1 MKEILNIEPGSIAEE
16 LGIKPGAKLLSINGK
31 PVRDLLDYRFY
42 VSGDE
47 LEVLLEQDGEQIIFE
62 VEKEPQEDLGFIL
75 EDLKMRKC
83 GNKCIFCFVHQ
94 NPKGLRKSLY
104 FKDEDYRFSFLFGHY
119 VTLTNAKTQDLERIV
134 EQRLTPLYVSVHVTD
149 PQLRKYM
156 IGIKYDDHLLEKIE
170 YLTSH
175 GIELNCQIVICPDLN
190 DGEYLDRTISDLKK
204 FYPGV
209 KSIAIVPVG
218 LTSHRKNLP
227 ELKPVTIEYSLQL
240 MNLVDLKRKK
250 LKRELGSSFVY
261 LSDEFYIRTGK
272 EIPSSEYYEEFY
284 QLENGVGLTR
294 DMINRFEEEL
304 PRLQQRSPDTHLT
317 LISGILGAQVLHKY
331 FIPRLKAVSKLE
343 LDLVQ
348 VTNHFFGEAIVVA
361 GLLTGR
367 DIYNTLKGKPLGD
380 YIILPPRV
388 LNHDL
393 LFLDDWTVDE
403 LENKLHRKIFIYPD
417 SFIRLFDNISAQ
429 ELARDEVEAKR
440 IRHTGPS
447 LYLAEHMKSG
457 EEWFQIAAG
466 METTLS

>member
-1 MKEILNIEPGSIAEE
+1 MKEILGIESGSIAEE

-31 PVRDLLDYRFY
+31 PIRDMLDYRFY

-47 LEVLLEQDGEQIIFE
+47 LEVLLDQGGDQIVFE
-62 VEKEPQEDLGFIL
+62 VVKEPQEDLGIIL

-83 GNKCIFCFVHQ
+83 GNKCVFCFVHQ

-119 VTLTNAKTQDLERIV
+119 VTLTNAKQQDLERIV

-156 IGIKYDDHLLEKIE
+156 IGIRYDDHLLEKIE

-190 DGEYLDRTISDLKK
+190 DGEYLDQTISELKK

-218 LTSHRKNLP
+218 LTNYRKNLP

-240 MNLVDLKRKK
+240 MQLIDRRRKK
-250 LKRELGSSFVY
+250 LKQELGSSFVY

-272 EIPSSEYYEEFY
+272 EIPSSEYYEGFY

-294 DMINRFEEEL
+294 DMINRFGEEL
-304 PRLQQRSPDTHLT
+304 PKLKQHSPDMHLT
-317 LISGILGAQVLHKY
+317 LVSGILGAQVLQKY
-331 FIPRLKAVSKLE
+331 FIPRLKTVPNLKM
-343 LDLVQ
+343 DLIQ
-348 VTNHFFGEAIVVA
+348 VTNHFFGETIVVA
-361 GLLTGR
+361 GLLTGQ
-367 DIYNTLKGKPLGD
+367 DIYNSLKQKPLGD

-403 LENKLHRKIFIYPD
+403 LENKLNHKIFIYPD
-417 SFIRLFDNISAQ
+417 SFIQLFENISAQ
-429 ELARDEVEAKR
+429 ELARDEAEAKR

-457 EEWFQIAAG
+457 EEWFRIAAE
-466 METTLS
+466 METSLS